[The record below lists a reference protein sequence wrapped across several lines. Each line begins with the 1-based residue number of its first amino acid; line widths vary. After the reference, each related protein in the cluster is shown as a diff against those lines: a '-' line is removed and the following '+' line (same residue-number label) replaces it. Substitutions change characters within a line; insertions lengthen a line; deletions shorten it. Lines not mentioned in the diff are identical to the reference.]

1 MTLNS
6 RGGLE
11 EFDFQLAEYQ
21 IRNILEHAKEGKL
34 LDLGCNDGYILWAL
48 NRYNKFI
55 RMLGVDMDEKKIAH
69 AQRYGFATFQCS
81 TIEDFECHE
90 KFDTITL
97 INVLEH
103 VDDPMTVLNKART
116 WLSRNGVLIIHVPN
130 SEGLNRRLGLKM
142 GLIKSSHEL
151 SDRDVKVGHKRFFNQ
166 SLLKVMTE
174 NAGLKVASMGG
185 VMLKPFSNN
194 QMQRVSEWDNGSS
207 ILDGLYEL
215 ARTMPEYS
223 SPIWAV
229 CTL

>member
-11 EFDFQLAEYQ
+11 KFDFTLGKYQ
-21 IRNILEHAKEGKL
+21 VDNILEHAKEGKL
-34 LDLGCNDGYILWAL
+34 LDLGCNDGLILHRLLASG
-48 NRYNKFI
+48 KF
-55 RMLGVDMDEKKIAH
+55 LSGDGVDFDRRMIKK
-69 AQRYGFATFQCS
+69 AQRWSPATFHCS
-81 TIEDFECHE
+81 TIEDFECRE

-103 VDDPMTVLNKART
+103 VDDPMTVLSKART
-116 WLSRNGVLIIHVPN
+116 WLSRDGVLIIHVPN
-130 SEGLNRRLGLKM
+130 SEGLNRRLGLAM
-142 GLIKSSHEL
+142 GLIKSSCEL

-166 SLLKVMTE
+166 SLLKIMTE
-174 NAGLKVASMGG
+174 NAGLKVEAMGG
-185 VMLKPFSNN
+185 VILKPFSNN
-194 QMQRVSEWDNGSS
+194 QMQRVVEWDNGSS